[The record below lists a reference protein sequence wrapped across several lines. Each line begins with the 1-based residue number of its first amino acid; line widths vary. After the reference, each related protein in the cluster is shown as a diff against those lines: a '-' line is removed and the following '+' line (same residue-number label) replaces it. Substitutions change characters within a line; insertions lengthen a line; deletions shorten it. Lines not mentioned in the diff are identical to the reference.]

1 MHLVA
6 AQYAAYSGIGVE
18 GNIINTMNGGDM
30 LVGETLQRMVD
41 LIIILKMNY
50 YQQGGYWKGYS
61 QDIENLSLFSF
72 ALIR

>member
-1 MHLVA
+1 
-6 AQYAAYSGIGVE
+6 
-18 GNIINTMNGGDM
+18 MNGGDM

-50 YQQGGYWKGYS
+50 YQQDGYWKGYS